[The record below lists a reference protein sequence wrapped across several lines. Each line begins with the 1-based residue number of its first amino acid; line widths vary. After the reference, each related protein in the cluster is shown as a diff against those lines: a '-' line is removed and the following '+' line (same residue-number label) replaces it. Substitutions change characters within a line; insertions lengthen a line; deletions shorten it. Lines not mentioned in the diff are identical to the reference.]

1 MALDINALKS
11 KLNSFKRVGGGD
23 RDTAIWKP
31 KEGKTV
37 IRIVRRRKERQSSV
51 SFRGRTTP
59 RIPLSN
65 STSTI

>member
-37 IRIVRRRKERQSSV
+37 IRIVPWRI
-51 SFRGRTTP
+51 TP
-59 RIPLSN
+59 RIPLLN